1 MLKLVYNPLLPNNSL
16 KERLA
21 LPPNALP
28 PAVSHTE
35 AANIKLVQGAMLAI
49 LETGPLYVCIIVV
62 AEEEGKVLCL
72 WDH

>member
-1 MLKLVYNPLLPNNSL
+1 MLKPVYNPILPNNSL
-16 KERLA
+16 KERLT

-35 AANIKLVQGAMLAI
+35 AAYIKLVQGAMLAI

>member
-1 MLKLVYNPLLPNNSL
+1 MLKPVYNPLLPNNSL

-35 AANIKLVQGAMLAI
+35 AANIKLVQGATLAI
-49 LETGPLYVCIIVV
+49 LETGPLYCIIVV
-62 AEEEGKVLCL
+62 AEEEGKVRCL